1 LLPEI
6 EGLLK
11 EVEVMPAELAEMFMK
26 NEDGDV
32 AVKVL
37 EFLKGKKE
45 AATDSKKKTVKRR
58 KCWY

>member
-45 AATDSKKKTVKRR
+45 AATDSKKKQ
-58 KCWY
+58 